1 MKVTGID
8 IRTLPYDEA
17 GLTRRT
23 IYVARTDI
31 VVCRYE
37 SGATLYARPDPGNPN
52 FMVRPDWSRSSMPMS
67 FAASLED
74 RVLG

>member
-8 IRTLPYDEA
+8 IHRVTLPYDEA

-37 SGATLYARPDPGNPN
+37 SGLHGPARLEPQLDAHELRGVPG
-52 FMVRPDWSRSSMPMS
+52 RPSAGMTTAHP
-67 FAASLED
+67 ASAP
-74 RVLG
+74 